1 MKKRLFVKVAIL
13 VLAGAIPLTVS
24 AQDYL
29 ALPGGAKVDL
39 SARCPVCG
47 MTVGGE
53 MASGATYGYRD
64 SKLAGFA
71 GVAAA
76 VFKDGKTVG
85 FEGARCLFIYN
96 TVPKNFGINVN
107 DIAHRYVTDFTS
119 RKLIEVNH
127 AYMVMGS
134 KVKGP
139 MGYDLVPF
147 SDKNEAEK
155 FKEEHDGKRVVQM
168 GTVGIKD
175 VERHD
180 QE

>member
-1 MKKRLFVKVAIL
+1 MKKRLLINLVIA
-13 VLAGAIPLTVS
+13 VLAALPLAVS

-29 ALPGGAKVDL
+29 ALPDGGKVDL

-53 MASGATYGYRD
+53 MASGATYGYKD

-76 VFKDGKTVG
+76 VFKDGKAVG

-107 DIAHRYVTDFTS
+107 DIAYRYVTDFTS
-119 RKLIEVNH
+119 RKPIDVNH
-127 AYMVMGS
+127 AYLVMGS

-139 MGYDLVPF
+139 MGYDLIPF

-175 VERHD
+175 VERTGK
-180 QE
+180 E